1 MVIETERLILRPF
14 KEGDEIDV
22 FEYLEEPA
30 VNCFI
35 DMKLDSI
42 TEAREE
48 VIKRSSQTE
57 YYFAIMLKESGKVI
71 GEINAY
77 PEPADE
83 HGADSEMDTFSPCWM
98 LNNKYQG
105 KGYAFEAAQA
115 FFDYLFKE
123 KGARRIYAYTEDNNI
138 ASQHLCE
145 KLGMRQEG
153 LFKEFISFVKNPD
166 GTPHYENT
174 YQYAVLRK
182 EWNGGRV

>member
-83 HGADSEMDTFSPCWM
+83 HGTDSEMDTFKS
-98 LNNKYQG
+98 
-105 KGYAFEAAQA
+105 
-115 FFDYLFKE
+115 
-123 KGARRIYAYTEDNNI
+123 
-138 ASQHLCE
+138 
-145 KLGMRQEG
+145 
-153 LFKEFISFVKNPD
+153 
-166 GTPHYENT
+166 
-174 YQYAVLRK
+174 VLDA
-182 EWNGGRV
+182 

>member
-42 TEAREE
+42 TDAREE

-83 HGADSEMDTFSPCWM
+83 HGTDSEMDTFSPCWM
-98 LNNKYQG
+98 LNDKY
-105 KGYAFEAAQA
+105 
-115 FFDYLFKE
+115 
-123 KGARRIYAYTEDNNI
+123 
-138 ASQHLCE
+138 
-145 KLGMRQEG
+145 
-153 LFKEFISFVKNPD
+153 
-166 GTPHYENT
+166 
-174 YQYAVLRK
+174 
-182 EWNGGRV
+182 

>member
-83 HGADSEMDTFSPCWM
+83 HGTDSEMDTFSPCWM
-98 LNNKYQG
+98 LTTNIKVKAMPMRLHKPSLTTFLRRGEQG
-105 KGYAFEAAQA
+105 
-115 FFDYLFKE
+115 
-123 KGARRIYAYTEDNNI
+123 AYMPTLKI
-138 ASQHLCE
+138 TILPAST
-145 KLGMRQEG
+145 
-153 LFKEFISFVKNPD
+153 FVKNL
-166 GTPHYENT
+166 G
-174 YQYAVLRK
+174 
-182 EWNGGRV
+182 